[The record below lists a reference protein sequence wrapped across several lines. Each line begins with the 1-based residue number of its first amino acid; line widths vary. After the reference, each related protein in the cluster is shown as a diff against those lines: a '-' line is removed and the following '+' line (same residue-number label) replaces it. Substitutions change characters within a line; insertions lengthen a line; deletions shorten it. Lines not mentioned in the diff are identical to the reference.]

1 MSATDCCQLPQQTP
15 QPTTPAEPSGGEEAK
30 AKARELK
37 GKEAELKAKAAKEG
51 KPVEGESPLKPAA
64 VNVPQIPKPAAKQG
78 GQAAPQSKGKGGDA
92 KGGKVEAKKP
102 AAGDAKKADAGGE
115 SKGGKGGAAGA
126 AQASI
131 DAEVGAYLDS
141 APHDTSKDAIHGQVK
156 ELVEA
161 SSNLQANAPP
171 IESKG
176 IGGTLLDV
184 GKQIVPGLDSVGD
197 KKNESDVAK
206 LLGKNENPYK
216 DFNDKWG
223 KTAQWL
229 SRARDIAGSLSSI
242 LGKIGLVL
250 TIVGVIISLTGI
262 GAAIGG
268 PMATIGRV
276 ISIITLALDAAC
288 LIMNSLLVVIGAIML
303 KNPNLSPE
311 QRAKIAGNLI
321 ADANATFGSLLSVVM
336 AVPGVGKLAAAGA
349 KGLKGL
355 ATGLIGKI
363 AGKLGKSGAIAAI
376 KNIGKK
382 LVAKLGEGLK
392 KILPKGGGGPGI
404 FQKLADK
411 MPEGL
416 KKFGTQVKELPGKIW
431 KKGGEALDWAKDK
444 GAKIG
449 EWAGDKAG
457 KVKNWAS
464 EKAGD
469 FKDWIASKFPKK
481 QGPGLIDKITD
492 SKAYKTVTD
501 KAKKGWNWVDQK
513 TQDWEKWFNKA
524 TGGEWVEKNITNRI
538 DYYTQKWSGQAANKI
553 RPDGVAPGHISADD
567 VASGGPKGPQF
578 RQVEADQART
588 RLTQDINAARRERI
602 DIDRQIRELE
612 RSGADPGKLAEL
624 KANRPNIV
632 ARETQANQALADAN
646 AGYRAQQRV
655 DHADGVSDRGPK
667 RGNEWDDAANYQDR
681 SKYQLNPQ
689 TGQLELT
696 GKQKAVDAYGA
707 FNNGQ
712 QIKKEGDDQKN
723 EVSRQ
728 GANIRARDRADGA
741 EQFVEQFRAQHPQP
755 GADPGPGGPGPDGQQ
770 GPPGQDAAAQ
780 HEGDHDQ
787 DEDQDHDESHDEP
800 QAPDGAP
807 GGAPP
812 QLPGLDTGA
821 AKGDLAGQVQGML
834 GDLGS
839 DEENEEEHKDEQKD
853 EEHEDKQP
861 SEPGQDLKDAG
872 KPADGGKQPTKL
884 PDGEGDKADAQ
895 GKKQPGDGAPSGEG
909 EGDGGKADEAGPVG
923 AVPYWPKLLKDY
935 EKDLVDLDKAEKSLE
950 EYKKKQLDGY
960 KKAVGI
966 HDDAKKKQDEAKGRG
981 PQQKDEQRKA
991 QEEQQELTRSGGQAG
1006 KAGGEV
1012 GKASAKKGEAAG
1024 GANQGA
1030 SAAAADVPD
1039 PPAPN
1044 WWDHIINLAKKFLVN
1059 YIAKGLAFIQNI
1071 FTNAI
1076 LKVVTGMD
1084 LEALNRC
1091 ANCSQQKTQDGAQTA
1106 QGAGEKNQQSQAKD
1120 QETASK
1126 AAQTMTEAQQL
1137 QAKTKENIQSADD
1150 LISAIGQIRTLIK
1163 QEIQAG
1169 NDYIKQVV
1177 QAKQQAQKDKEAK
1190 EAAEAKKQQEAEA
1203 KRKADEEKAKKA
1215 AQERAQAQSAAKE
1228 KQDAKNKGKDKD
1240 KDAKKDEPSPAK
1252 LAKIRAAAQ
1261 LVSSTAHSHHGKV
1274 VAGVQSAKGA
1284 LKGGGMRPEMAEQA
1298 IQVFDGAVGEFL
1310 NKHQK
1315 QQDERANKLQSL
1327 AGRTIGKQELKDVG
1341 QQLSHEAAE
1350 ADQDLVGALGA
1361 IKSVFDGCYSHA
1373 MTAKKQYDKKQKTR
1387 REALLD

>member
-15 QPTTPAEPSGGEEAK
+15 QPTTPAEPSGGEEAQ

-78 GQAAPQSKGKGGDA
+78 GQAPPQSKGKGDD

-102 AAGDAKKADAGGE
+102 AAADGKKADAGGE

-171 IESKG
+171 IEDKG
-176 IGGTLLDV
+176 VGGKLLDV
-184 GKQIVPGLDSVGD
+184 GKAIVPGLDSVGD

-321 ADANATFGSLLSVVM
+321 SDANATFGSLLSVVM

-411 MPEGL
+411 MPDGL
-416 KKFGTQVKELPGKIW
+416 KKFGTQVKELPGKVW
-431 KKGGEALDWAKDK
+431 KKGGEALDWAKQK
-444 GAKIG
+444 GAKVG
-449 EWAGDKAG
+449 EWAGDQAG

-513 TQDWEKWFNKA
+513 SQDWEKWFNKA
-524 TGGEWVEKNITNRI
+524 GGGEWVDKNITNRI

-553 RPDGVAPGHISADD
+553 RPDGVAPGHIDADD

-612 RSGADPGKLAEL
+612 RSGSDAAKLAEL
-624 KANRPNIV
+624 KASRPNIV

-655 DHADGVSDRGPK
+655 DNADGLTDRGPK
-667 RGNEWDDAANYQDR
+667 RGNEWDDAANYSDR

-723 EVSRQ
+723 EVGRQ
-728 GANIRARDRADGA
+728 GANIRAGDRADGA
-741 EQFVEQFRAQHPQP
+741 EQFVDQFRAQHPQP
-755 GADPGPGGPGPDGQQ
+755 GADPGPGGPGPDAQQ
-770 GPPGQDAAAQ
+770 GPPGQDAAKN
-780 HEGDHDQ
+780 EGDHDQ
-787 DEDQDHDESHDEP
+787 DQDQDHDDSHDEP
-800 QAPDGAP
+800 QAPDGEP

-821 AKGDLAGQVQGML
+821 AKGDLAGQVQGLL

-839 DEENEEEHKDEQKD
+839 EEENEDEHKDEQKD
-853 EEHEDKQP
+853 EEQEDKQ

-872 KPADGGKQPTKL
+872 KPADGKQQTKL
-884 PDGEGDKADAQ
+884 PDQEGDKADAQ
-895 GKKQPGDGAPSGEG
+895 GKKPGDGAPSGDG
-909 EGDGGKADEAGPVG
+909 EGDGGKTEEAGPVG

-935 EKDLVDLDKAEKSLE
+935 EKDLTDLDKAEKSLE

-966 HDDAKKKQDEAKGRG
+966 HDDAKKKQDDAKGRQ

-991 QEEQQELTRSGGQAG
+991 QEEQQELSRSGGQAG

-1012 GKASAKKGEAAG
+1012 GKAASKKGEAAG

-1039 PPAPN
+1039 PPAPH

-1106 QGAGEKNQQSQAKD
+1106 QQAGDKNQQSQAKD
-1120 QETASK
+1120 QETAAK

-1150 LISAIGQIRTLIK
+1150 LISAIGQIRDLIK

-1177 QAKQQAQKDKEAK
+1177 QAKQQAQRDKEAK
-1190 EAAEAKKQQEAEA
+1190 EAAEAKRQQEAEA

-1215 AQERAQAQSAAKE
+1215 AQDRAQAQSAAKE
-1228 KQDAKNKGKDKD
+1228 KQDSKNKGKD

-1252 LAKIRAAAQ
+1252 LAKIRSAAQ
-1261 LVSSTAHSHHGKV
+1261 LISSTAHSHHGKV
-1274 VAGVQSAKGA
+1274 LTGVQSARGA
-1284 LKGGGMRPEMAEQA
+1284 LKGGGLRPELAEQA

-1315 QQDERANKLQSL
+1315 QQDERANKLQTT